1 MTLKTILPPLI
12 VLLCIYTCTAQ
23 MITAPASKQ
32 ITSPSVFKQSKV
44 FGISNDADQVL
55 TLDNVPDPGDV
66 IFVMM
71 RNANSSTLTTYTG
84 FTLLGSV
91 SSSLYVLV
99 READGTD
106 TGIYTFTWSGLVNNF
121 GGHCMVAGSGSLAGY
136 TNFSLTSYTNQ
147 LVVNAPSIDLQ
158 NNSIVLL
165 YFTTTGSVNGATASV
180 VTTGYTLELTSG
192 FNNQSHYKFIPNVTT
207 ESATITFSPG
217 TGPATTRVA
226 QIEILGVN

>member
-1 MTLKTILPPLI
+1 MILKTILLPLI
-12 VLLCIYTCTAQ
+12 VLLCIYTCHAQ

-32 ITSPSVFKQSKV
+32 ITSPSVFKQSKE
-44 FGISNDADQVL
+44 FATGTLAEQVM

-71 RNANSSTLTTYTG
+71 RNGNSSTLTTYPG

-91 SSSLYVLV
+91 SSSLYAIV
-99 READGTD
+99 RTADGTD
-106 TGIYTFTWSGLVNNF
+106 TDTYTFTWSGAVNNF
-121 GGHCMVAGSGSLAGY
+121 SGQCMVAGSGSLAGY
-136 TNFSLTSYTNQ
+136 TNFSLTSYTDQ
-147 LVVNAPSIDLQ
+147 LVVNSPSIDLQ

-165 YFTTTGSVNGATASV
+165 YFTTTGNANGATESV
-180 VTTGYTLELTSG
+180 VTTGYTLELTAG

-207 ESATITFSPG
+207 ENATITFSPG
-217 TGPATTRVA
+217 TGPDVTRVV